1 MSWIVLDKV
10 EGAHLGYRSIIDSHG
25 YTICYPSPMGDRNAR
40 IIAAAPEMLAALKIL
55 VNGQTGACL
64 LALKGLQ
71 PLVAGM
77 RPIVPHIDIDQALLG
92 LALARVAIDRTEMAQ
107 IPGNC
112 IGGKP

>member
-25 YTICYPSPMGDRNAR
+25 YTICFPSPMGDRNAR
-40 IIAAAPEMLAALKIL
+40 IIAAAPDMLAALKIL